1 MVRHDRCCVGPC
13 DNDTRYKDQYDVK
26 SHVTTLKFHR
36 FPKNEEKMN
45 VWTGLVNKGRENFI
59 PTSGSR
65 ICSNHFVDGEPSLKN
80 PNPTLY
86 LTLQDTRESKMVSR
100 RSSPR
105 KRSLVSQTAP
115 VYDSEGQSVKVSTE
129 AIPIPMKFEHLTREF
144 DVRFST
150 GMENNAIFKA
160 IFDHL
165 IPRVRVMNYW
175 YGPKETSSDETNT
188 TSSYQRNVET
198 IISSNAYC
206 EGEVLPI
213 NRRGPDR
220 KLTYEQEYLLVLM
233 RLRLG
238 LLVKD
243 LGFRFQ
249 VSSARVSQIWI
260 TWIKLLSKELR
271 HLIIWPSK
279 GQIFATLPDAFK
291 RLYPK
296 VQTIIDCTEVFVETP
311 NSLEVQA
318 LLWSEYKHH
327 CTIKYLVAITPN
339 GAISWVS
346 PCYGGRTTDK
356 YIVKDSGFLDILEPY
371 DTLMADR
378 GFKIK
383 SELTMKRCYLAIPPS
398 AAKGTQMTHDD
409 VMTTNRIANVRIFVE
424 KAIARIKWYRILKRE
439 MSLLELPIADDIVIT
454 CCALVNLL
462 PPLVD

>member
-1 MVRHDRCCVGPC
+1 
-13 DNDTRYKDQYDVK
+13 
-26 SHVTTLKFHR
+26 
-36 FPKNEEKMN
+36 
-45 VWTGLVNKGRENFI
+45 
-59 PTSGSR
+59 
-65 ICSNHFVDGEPSLKN
+65 
-80 PNPTLY
+80 
-86 LTLQDTRESKMVSR
+86 
-100 RSSPR
+100 
-105 KRSLVSQTAP
+105 
-115 VYDSEGQSVKVSTE
+115 
-129 AIPIPMKFEHLTREF
+129 
-144 DVRFST
+144 
-150 GMENNAIFKA
+150 
-160 IFDHL
+160 
-165 IPRVRVMNYW
+165 
-175 YGPKETSSDETNT
+175 
-188 TSSYQRNVET
+188 
-198 IISSNAYC
+198 
-206 EGEVLPI
+206 
-213 NRRGPDR
+213 
-220 KLTYEQEYLLVLM
+220 M

-279 GQIFATLPDAFK
+279 GKIFATLPDAFK

-296 VQTIIDCTEVFVETP
+296 VRTIIDCTEVFVETP

-371 DTLMADR
+371 DTVMADK

-383 SELTMKRCYLAIPPS
+383 SVLTMKRCYLALPPS

-409 VMTTNRIANVRIFVE
+409 AMTTNRIANVRTFVE
-424 KAIARIKWYRILKRE
+424 KAITRIKWYRILKRKFRLFRQCILIQTSIIFCTL
-439 MSLLELPIADDIVIT
+439 SLCKTGLYLISYFVM
-454 CCALVNLL
+454 V
-462 PPLVD
+462 

>member
-1 MVRHDRCCVGPC
+1 MFGFQLVW
-13 DNDTRYKDQYDVK
+13 KIM
-26 SHVTTLKFHR
+26 R
-36 FPKNEEKMN
+36 F
-45 VWTGLVNKGRENFI
+45 L
-59 PTSGSR
+59 
-65 ICSNHFVDGEPSLKN
+65 
-80 PNPTLY
+80 
-86 LTLQDTRESKMVSR
+86 
-100 RSSPR
+100 
-105 KRSLVSQTAP
+105 KRS
-115 VYDSEGQSVKVSTE
+115 Y
-129 AIPIPMKFEHLTREF
+129 
-144 DVRFST
+144 
-150 GMENNAIFKA
+150 
-160 IFDHL
+160 HL
-165 IPRVRVMNYW
+165 IPRVHVFNYW

-188 TSSYQRNVET
+188 TSSYQGNVET

-271 HLIIWPSK
+271 HLIIWSSK

-318 LLWSEYKHH
+318 LLWNEYKHH

-339 GAISWVS
+339 GTISWVS

-383 SELTMKRCYLAIPPS
+383 SELTMKRCYLAIPQS
-398 AAKGTQMTHDD
+398 AAKGTQMTHDG

-454 CCALVNLL
+454 CCTLVNLL